1 MLEQKVVNLVY
12 IRDLEHRDVRAVVAV
27 GVGNFAKQTSYAL
40 FNSADGVDIEQ
51 QSIDGVFELLDILER
66 EYHKKQRTA

>member
-27 GVGNFAKQTSYAL
+27 GVGNFAEKVSDALSY
-40 FNSADGVDIEQ
+40 SAD
-51 QSIDGVFELLDILER
+51 
-66 EYHKKQRTA
+66 